1 MNSLIKFY
9 SIRHYYHAT
18 LFYHYYQNGVQW
30 VEKSVK
36 INPISI
42 TDNIHVIKIPHLH
55 TEQKL
60 DKLMHTDDRL
70 DLVSN
75 KAKDFEQFQE
85 RYLYVDNRNANNP
98 SSEKAYQ
105 YRHRFGIS
113 INEVRYTS
121 SNILQGGINWFP
133 CEELSGK

>member
-1 MNSLIKFY
+1 MHLNGY
-9 SIRHYYHAT
+9 Q
-18 LFYHYYQNGVQW
+18 QNGVKW
-30 VEKSVK
+30 AEKV
-36 INPISI
+36 INIGPAPPMN
-42 TDNIHVIKIPHLH
+42 NIHVIKIPHLH

-75 KAKDFEQFQE
+75 KAKDLEQFQE
-85 RYLYVDNRNANNP
+85 RHLYVDNKNANNP

-113 INEVRYTS
+113 INEVRYMS
-121 SNILQGGINWFP
+121 SNILQGSINWFP